1 MTMDP
6 GGRPFE
12 PIRDDEALDGNA
24 AGGALAA
31 ALGVDVTASEG
42 TCSHCGTTSVVATL
56 RVYPSGPGLVVRC
69 PACSAV
75 VVVLVDRPEG
85 LRVDVR
91 GITGLGGI
99 TP

>member
-1 MTMDP
+1 MTTDP
-6 GGRPFE
+6 GRPPFV

-31 ALGVDVTASEG
+31 VLGVDLTASEG

-56 RVYPSGPGLVVRC
+56 RVYPSGPGIVLRC
-69 PACSAV
+69 PACSSVVAV
-75 VVVLVDRPEG
+75 VIQRPDG
-85 LRVDVR
+85 ARVDVR
-91 GITGLGGI
+91 GLTGLGGI